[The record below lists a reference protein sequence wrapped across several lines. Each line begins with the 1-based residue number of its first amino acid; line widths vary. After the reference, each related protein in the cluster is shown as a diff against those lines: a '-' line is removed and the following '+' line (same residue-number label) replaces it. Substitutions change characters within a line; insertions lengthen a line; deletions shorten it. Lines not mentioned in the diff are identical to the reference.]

1 MYSVTLCT
9 LARNYDMPQA
19 MKCHMMYTSRLKIPQ
34 KKQMWLISF
43 TGSVLKRSAHVTGSI
58 YAASALC
65 SILLYLCR
73 GGSRN
78 SLRGGGFWARILRGG
93 GVRVQVRGNF
103 HILTSKK
110 TQKTSAGGGFNPP
123 KHPPPLW
130 IRYYYGQFASN
141 RDRSGVDG
149 FSSCGECTAIIEHF
163 IHFRAGCIYPLP
175 CASYANKERQT
186 KYHRTEI
193 HTQTQN
199 NRGLRIFL

>member
-19 MKCHMMYTSRLKIPQ
+19 MKCHMMYTSRLKIPH
-34 KKQMWLISF
+34 KKQMWLIYF
-43 TGSVLKRSAHVTGSI
+43 TGSVLKRGRSAHVTGSI

-78 SLRGGGFWARILRGG
+78 SLRGGGSGPEFFEGG

-110 TQKTSAGGGFNPP
+110 KQK
-123 KHPPPLW
+123 KL
-130 IRYYYGQFASN
+130 
-141 RDRSGVDG
+141 
-149 FSSCGECTAIIEHF
+149 
-163 IHFRAGCIYPLP
+163 
-175 CASYANKERQT
+175 
-186 KYHRTEI
+186 
-193 HTQTQN
+193 
-199 NRGLRIFL
+199 